1 MDLIKTKQRS
11 KKYLYITL
19 GISISLVW
27 ISLFLIGL
35 LVNSDYYRVAINYN
49 FWDWEDVL
57 GTFVSFTL
65 SNVALLAFLSGL
77 LGGITS
83 LLIHT
88 QGFRVHRE
96 ELLESGIHH
105 SLIENPAISAI
116 RGIIIFIGLLSIQ
129 YATSF
134 TDLSAPK
141 SEAQPAK
148 NQLAAINPNEVH
160 EIIKK
165 IPIDS
170 IKNIDITKI
179 ENQLTAQLTH
189 ELKDS
194 NDVYIQQVQDLK
206 FKYSQ
211 AKTDE
216 EQFKIQSNIETI
228 RRKIHPP
235 SDTDFGGIT
244 LQSYFKFA
252 IIASLLAFIMGYDP
266 SQFNSFLNRLPGNSS
281 TAAKTSNPTN
291 KTV

>member
-1 MDLIKTKQRS
+1 MDLTKTKQRS

-19 GISISLVW
+19 GISVSLLW

-83 LLIHT
+83 ILINT
-88 QGFRVHRE
+88 QGFRINRE
-96 ELLESGIHH
+96 ELLKNGIHH

-148 NQLAAINPNEVH
+148 NQLASISPGEVH
-160 EIIKK
+160 ELIIK
-165 IPIDS
+165 IPKDS
-170 IKNIDITKI
+170 INKDEVAKF
-179 ENQLTAQLTH
+179 EKQLAAQLTNH
-189 ELKDS
+189 SKDS
-194 NDVYIQQVQDLK
+194 NDIFIQEVQQLK
-206 FKYSQ
+206 FKHSQ
-211 AKTDE
+211 ANSDVDR
-216 EQFKIQSNIETI
+216 FKLENDIEIT

-235 SDTDFGGIT
+235 ADTDFGGIT

-281 TAAKTSNPTN
+281 TAAKTGNPTN